1 VFPIEQPLQ
10 LLWNSTRLL
19 AECGVGGFVH
29 GMGYDW
35 MGNGAIGAS
44 AFNRM
49 NSSVVGAVAF
59 GWINMN
65 EIANRSMGTMELLI
79 ISLH

>member
-49 NSSVVGAVAF
+49 NSNVVGAVAF